1 MTSRCSH
8 GTYIETV
15 QCPKCEDMRRLV
27 RSSEYLGMD
36 RDELRATIV
45 DRDEEIE
52 RLKNEL
58 HALRKPEMIP

>member
-1 MTSRCSH
+1 
-8 GTYIETV
+8 
-15 QCPKCEDMRRLV
+15 
-27 RSSEYLGMD
+27 MD

-58 HALRKPEMIP
+58 ARAAQAGNDPMK